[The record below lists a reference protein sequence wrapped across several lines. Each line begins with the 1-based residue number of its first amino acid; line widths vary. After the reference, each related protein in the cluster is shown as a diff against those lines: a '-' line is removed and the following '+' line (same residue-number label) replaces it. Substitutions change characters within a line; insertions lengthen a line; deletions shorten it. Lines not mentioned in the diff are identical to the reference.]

1 MTFSLLYSGVEDEYR
16 TIFHVSK
23 LIFVNPFHK
32 GIHENLDA
40 ISLSKQ
46 NCWFMKDEKHSI
58 YNKIRNH
65 YNQLYTGT
73 CKLGSV

>member
-32 GIHENLDA
+32 GIHEDLVA
-40 ISLSKQ
+40 ISLY
-46 NCWFMKDEKHSI
+46 CWHTKERFR
-58 YNKIRNH
+58 KIFTFAIVDH
-65 YNQLYTGT
+65 KT
-73 CKLGSV
+73 KV

>member
-32 GIHENLDA
+32 GIHEDLVA
-40 ISLSKQ
+40 ISLSKESQ
-46 NCWFMKDEKHSI
+46 KNSWFMKDEKHSI
-58 YNKIRNH
+58 YN
-65 YNQLYTGT
+65 L
-73 CKLGSV
+73 